1 VKDILNL
8 KRLANVLG
16 SSRASKLEIC
26 DFQRETDWWPSK
38 VNTYVTLIETNY
50 RPTWEVQPQ
59 TARQNMSETGWCQVL
74 TNST

>member
-1 VKDILNL
+1 MTVKDILNL

-50 RPTWEVQPQ
+50 RPT
-59 TARQNMSETGWCQVL
+59 
-74 TNST
+74 